1 MFDII
6 SSICAFSFPN
16 STCCCL
22 KKTLV
27 LFAIKLLTN
36 ITIGINITLQ
46 KVKIGLN
53 TNIIIKVINMFK
65 IPVINC
71 TNEFDIP
78 VLILST
84 SFVTLLIISPV
95 ELLSKKVIGLYFEII

>member
-1 MFDII
+1 
-6 SSICAFSFPN
+6 
-16 STCCCL
+16 
-22 KKTLV
+22 
-27 LFAIKLLTN
+27 
-36 ITIGINITLQ
+36 
-46 KVKIGLN
+46 
-53 TNIIIKVINMFK
+53 MFK

-95 ELLSKKVIGLYFEII
+95 ELLSKKVIGRFLNFKNKLLLISLTILWDNLAVHMPLDSLTENSIL